1 MSNYWRKRYE
11 AIEEGLYRLGDAHI
25 EDIEQEY
32 NKAIKELQ
40 RKIEVFYG
48 RFANNNE
55 VSIND
60 AKKMLS
66 AKELKELRWTLS
78 EYIKFGK
85 ENALNGKWIK
95 QLENASIRAR
105 IERLQML
112 ELQVRQELE
121 TLAAYKEQGLTK
133 LLGAEYKEGYY
144 RSIYEV
150 QKNTGMGTAFQTL
163 PSQEVN
169 NILSK
174 AWAPD
179 GKNFSSRIWTDK
191 NQMINTLTSELT
203 QGFIIG
209 RSAEEMTQRI
219 SERMN
224 VSKRNAMR
232 LVRTESSYFAN
243 ASFQASYKEMGIEQQ
258 IFVATLDT
266 KTSAT
271 CREMDGKI
279 IATSDVKPGI
289 NAPPLHA
296 YCRSVMSPYFEGN
309 VIERAARNKDGKTY
323 SVPGDITYKK
333 WYNEY
338 VTAQET
344 PEAIKDLE
352 KLKSSGM
359 PESDYT
365 EYLSTINN
373 HQNPSIKRLY
383 SAHGDK
389 IGAIKKSLRSGQ
401 YNPSSNSLEFS
412 YPQHEGMNKYGT
424 LAHEYGHFFDA
435 KVNYQSIH
443 FKEMEAVRNA
453 TGMNSVF
460 PSVASSSDEFLGAL
474 RKDKKHIQTILTP
487 EVRAELSVKNAS
499 HRVQD
504 AIDGLFPKSTIRWG
518 HGEAY
523 YNRKYSNIEYID
535 KIAKTSGR
543 KALQQAYTNMGF
555 DVSNQSKV
563 KVICRQYEAASEAW
577 ANIMSAE
584 VLGGEELDYIKK
596 YLPNSYEAMM
606 NILKRMVE

>member
-1 MSNYWRKRYE
+1 MSSYWQKRYE

-25 EDIEQEY
+25 EDLEQEY

-48 RFANNNE
+48 RFANNNS

-85 ENALNGKWIK
+85 ANSLDGRWVK

-121 TLAAYKEQGLTK
+121 ILAAYKEQGLTK

-150 QKNTGMGTAFQTL
+150 QKNAGMGTAFQTL
-163 PSQEVN
+163 PSREVN
-169 NILSK
+169 IILSK

-191 NQMINTLTSELT
+191 NQMINNLTSELT

-209 RSAEEMTQRI
+209 RSAEEMMQRI

-309 VIERAARNKDGKTY
+309 IIERAARNKDGKTY

-338 VTAQET
+338 VLNRTANENVLIGLQAKNGLVVTGLSEHIL
-344 PEAIKDLE
+344 ERLDARKLSASNAKDALE
-352 KLKSSGM
+352 
-359 PESDYT
+359 
-365 EYLSTINN
+365 
-373 HQNPSIKRLY
+373 NPLHI
-383 SAHGDK
+383 GDIK
-389 IGAIKKSLRSGQ
+389 IGKKGPSQEFVGRSATIAI
-401 YNPSSNSLEFS
+401 NPDTGNIITV
-412 YPQHEGMNKYGT
+412 HGT
-424 LAHEYGHFFDA
+424 H
-435 KVNYQSIH
+435 
-443 FKEMEAVRNA
+443 
-453 TGMNSVF
+453 
-460 PSVASSSDEFLGAL
+460 
-474 RKDKKHIQTILTP
+474 
-487 EVRAELSVKNAS
+487 
-499 HRVQD
+499 
-504 AIDGLFPKSTIRWG
+504 
-518 HGEAY
+518 
-523 YNRKYSNIEYID
+523 
-535 KIAKTSGR
+535 
-543 KALQQAYTNMGF
+543 
-555 DVSNQSKV
+555 SKV
-563 KVICRQYEAASEAW
+563 V
-577 ANIMSAE
+577 
-584 VLGGEELDYIKK
+584 KK
-596 YLPNSYEAMM
+596 YDH
-606 NILKRMVE
+606 KVE